1 MKDVV
6 IDYLRAMKLKVSHG
20 YIEKQLLSHPD
31 YPSILSVSD
40 SMEQL
45 GLNVKVGRTE
55 KEQLS
60 HIPFPY
66 LLHTKAHQSGFLL
79 IDNEQSLS
87 KHLEKLKTDEGVI
100 LKGENKEGFSNPN
113 HDAAFQKE
121 TLKKWSK
128 YIALLSGGMLLL
140 LSVLSNLGLESSV
153 FLLTALA
160 GLALGYVLIAKDL
173 GVKYAAV
180 ESFCGA
186 GAANHCD
193 KVLTS
198 EYSKLFGTITF
209 SDVVLTYFTTQAIIA
224 GFIIPFSGLSAT
236 WWTVL
241 GGLAALSIP
250 AILYS
255 LYYQWAKIQAWC
267 RLCLL
272 VVGVLTLQIDF
283 FSYTF
288 LNGFFTPVSPG
299 MVVLGAV
306 LLLFAGIGSA
316 VIWVKELI
324 KSEEQAIQAE
334 ANSNR
339 VKYDPKIFT
348 QYLLEQRKVDV
359 SPFEKE
365 ISIGNP
371 EAPIRLVMA
380 SNLFCNPCKAM
391 HEKLNKLL
399 QVWPDKLH
407 ISFRFLPAK
416 KKNEEDTDPREVLL
430 NYWLN
435 NIHGTKSASEKTQ
448 QIIQNWFE
456 RESIEAFMKKYVTDL
471 EHGDELH
478 KLITLHDGW
487 IKETEITKTPTLFLN
502 GFEFPQQYS
511 VEDLIAMVPGLTDYF
526 QHETELAGNTH
537 KKKLKEIV

>member
-1 MKDVV
+1 
-6 IDYLRAMKLKVSHG
+6 MKLRVSHG
-20 YIEKQLLSHPD
+20 YIETQLISHPD

-40 SMEQL
+40 VMEQL
-45 GLNVKVGRTE
+45 GLTVQVG
-55 KEQLS
+55 KAKGEQLS
-60 HIPFPY
+60 HVPFPY
-66 LLHTKAHQSGFLL
+66 LLHSKNHQSGFLL
-79 IDNEQSLS
+79 VDSEQVLS
-87 KHLEKLKTDEGVI
+87 NQLEKLKSGEGII
-100 LKGENKEGFSNPN
+100 LKADHKEGITNPN
-113 HDAAFQKE
+113 HKAALQKE

-128 YIALLSGGMLLL
+128 YIALFSVGSLLL
-140 LSVLSNLGLESSV
+140 LSVLSNFGLGSSV

-186 GAANHCD
+186 GAAKHCE

-198 EYSKLFGTITF
+198 DYSKLFGTVSF
-209 SDVVLTYFTTQAIIA
+209 SDLVLTFFAVQTIIA
-224 GFIIPFSGLSAT
+224 GFVIPFSEVAAA
-236 WWTVL
+236 WWIVL

-250 AILYS
+250 VILYS

-272 VVGVLTLQIDF
+272 VVGMLTLQIGF

-288 LNGFFTPVSPG
+288 LNGFFTPVDPG
-299 MVVLGAV
+299 MVVLGAT
-306 LLLFAGIGSA
+306 LLLFVGIGSA

-334 ANSNR
+334 AISNR

-359 SPFEKE
+359 TPFEKE
-365 ISIGNP
+365 ISIGNQ

-380 SNLFCNPCKAM
+380 SNLFCNPCKAI

-416 KKNEEDTDPREVLL
+416 KKHEEGTDPREVLL
-430 NYWLN
+430 SYWLN
-435 NIHGTKSASEKTQ
+435 HIHETESNSQKTQ
-448 QIIQNWFE
+448 QIIQDWFE
-456 RESIEAFMKKYVTDL
+456 RESIDAFMKKYAKDV
-471 EHGDELH
+471 EHSDELRE
-478 KLITLHDGW
+478 LTTLHDGW
-487 IKETEITKTPTLFLN
+487 VKEAEIAKTPTLFLN
-502 GFEFPQQYS
+502 GIEFPQQYS
-511 VEDLIAMVPGLTDYF
+511 VEDLIAMVPSLTDDV
-526 QHETELAGNTH
+526 QHETELAGNTP
-537 KKKLKEIV
+537 KKNMKEIV